1 MAFGYLGSTWRNFP
15 VVGERLWL
23 GYGVG
28 LGRALWFEGVEGHRA
43 QIVIGFV
50 FLYGCKEVLG
60 LGFLADRNSPV
71 EREGGQSVEFRHL
84 YLGEKMNRY
93 TYTRQNIKQA
103 INHLRGKGAAPSFIQ
118 DNPGSFREKKK
129 KLYVKDKL
137 VVAEEDVESL
147 LRTLLYERDPEGK
160 YGLGRDT
167 LHHAVMQAFVG
178 VSRRKILT
186 FLRKQGLLQ
195 DVRHLP
201 QEKIR
206 GKWKIFDLGS
216 VQIDLVHARRADQ
229 VSAEWFG
236 SGEDRYWLTAIEQG
250 TSFFQ
255 ARFIL
260 SKSPLH
266 VAPALKQILDVMG
279 KHFKVKRIFADAGK
293 EFLGKTKELLE
304 ERNIKFTAGKRGASI
319 ENANATFQR
328 YFYVITRMKR
338 GSLLD
343 ATKQAEAHMNNIYN
357 RRIHMTPNQAVKL
370 AKQMG
375 ERGFLK
381 KKRRFRRTVDVVPR
395 YKVGQRVRPMAIRRK
410 DKGLGYKSYKGKAW

>member
-1 MAFGYLGSTWRNFP
+1 
-15 VVGERLWL
+15 
-23 GYGVG
+23 
-28 LGRALWFEGVEGHRA
+28 
-43 QIVIGFV
+43 
-50 FLYGCKEVLG
+50 
-60 LGFLADRNSPV
+60 
-71 EREGGQSVEFRHL
+71 
-84 YLGEKMNRY
+84 
-93 TYTRQNIKQA
+93 
-103 INHLRGKGAAPSFIQ
+103 
-118 DNPGSFREKKK
+118 
-129 KLYVKDKL
+129 
-137 VVAEEDVESL
+137 
-147 LRTLLYERDPEGK
+147 
-160 YGLGRDT
+160 
-167 LHHAVMQAFVG
+167 
-178 VSRRKILT
+178 
-186 FLRKQGLLQ
+186 
-195 DVRHLP
+195 
-201 QEKIR
+201 
-206 GKWKIFDLGS
+206 
-216 VQIDLVHARRADQ
+216 

-260 SKSPLH
+260 SKSPVH

-410 DKGLGYKSYKGKAW
+410 DKGLGYKSYKGKAWERKVETVTGIKQNPLRYVLSSGRVEAEFDLLALDEDPMDKLSESLVAERKIPEADESYFGKHQQAWEPDMPVKISPRKPRRSGRRRKKLDYHQMEHKYDKVF